1 MSAFPLSPQI
11 VEIIGAIA
19 AFLTTVS
26 WMPQAIKTITTGQTR
41 DISLW
46 AQVLLFIGI
55 LLWLVYGI
63 YIGSWPIIV
72 ANIVTLFLVGMILA
86 MKLRHG

>member
-1 MSAFPLSPQI
+1 MSAFSLSPQI
-11 VEIIGAIA
+11 VEIIGGVA

-26 WMPQAIKTITTGQTR
+26 WMPQAIKTITTRKTR

-46 AQVLLFIGI
+46 AQVLLFTGI

-63 YIGSWPIIV
+63 YIISWPLIG
-72 ANIVTLFLVGMILA
+72 ANIVTLFLVGTILT
-86 MKLRHG
+86 MKLKHG